1 MKLFFLLLLTA
12 ATFNS
17 SQSIGQSTHVMVSRP
32 ARVEGIG
39 ALRFRDEDGGIIN
52 GLEAKVSLRWNSTN
66 TGAQHLQRCNEEA
79 KYSSGEYYI
88 EVNTVP
94 VRRYVVDVSGNATT
108 EVMIPPPGLVRIV
121 GDKVQGLVSL
131 WMPQG
136 DKFIQFD
143 QLKLADNK
151 EGSQLVLCRGTY
163 EAHWTG
169 ADKNEAITRFRI
181 ESDEL
186 TVVVLKAGAGLASP
200 IMEKRKGIQ
209 WNGGR

>member
-1 MKLFFLLLLTA
+1 
-12 ATFNS
+12 
-17 SQSIGQSTHVMVSRP
+17 
-32 ARVEGIG
+32 
-39 ALRFRDEDGGIIN
+39 
-52 GLEAKVSLRWNSTN
+52 
-66 TGAQHLQRCNEEA
+66 LQRCNEEA

-108 EVMIPPPGLVRIV
+108 EVMIPRPGLVRIV
-121 GDKVQGLVSL
+121 GDKVKGVVSL
-131 WMPQG
+131 WMAQG

-151 EGSQLVLCRGTY
+151 EGKQLVLCRGTY

-169 ADKNEAITRFRI
+169 PDREETITRFRV

-186 TVVVLKAGAGLASP
+186 TVVLLKAGAGVASP
-200 IMEKRKGIQ
+200 IMEKRKEIQ
-209 WNGGR
+209 WNSER